1 MLSPGEGVLSPG
13 VLGSTHRSFMRGET
27 TLTVLDVF
35 TTPPTIAVCT
45 SCHDDVDFTTGTN
58 HPAGPQPEESCAN
71 CHGVGK
77 SLSVERTHFP
87 GLPPEDRIQRPN

>member
-1 MLSPGEGVLSPG
+1 
-13 VLGSTHRSFMRGET
+13 MRVHD
-27 TLTVLDVF
+27 TLDVLDVF

-45 SCHDDVDFTTGTN
+45 SCHDDVDFTTGAN
-58 HPAGPQPEESCAN
+58 HPAGRQPESSCAN